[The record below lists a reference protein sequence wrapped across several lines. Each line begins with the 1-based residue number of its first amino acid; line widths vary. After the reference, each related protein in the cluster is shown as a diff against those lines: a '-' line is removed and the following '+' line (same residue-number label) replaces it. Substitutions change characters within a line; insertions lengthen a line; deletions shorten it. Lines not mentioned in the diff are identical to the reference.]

1 MNQKSAQMPEHGAY
15 LAAAVKEFETAV
27 IMFQKQNYERAREI
41 FEKLHAR
48 GPVEVAS
55 RAASYLKMCEK
66 RLAASTPTLRSARD
80 FYDLGI
86 AQLNARQLDAA
97 LENLQRADKAAPNQ
111 EHIRYALAAACAL
124 QGNADAA
131 IEHLAAAIQLRPA
144 NRSQAAQDED
154 FRSLADDPRFQKL
167 IRPGGM

>member
-1 MNQKSAQMPEHGAY
+1 VELGAQ
-15 LAAAVKEFETAV
+15 LASAVKEFETAV
-27 IMFQKQNYERAREI
+27 VHFQKQNYERAREI
-41 FEKLHAR
+41 FERLHAR

-55 RAASYLKMCEK
+55 RAGSYLKMCEQK
-66 RLAASTPTLRSARD
+66 LGGATIAMRSARD
-80 FYDLGI
+80 HYDLGI

-97 LENLQRADKAAPNQ
+97 VESLARADKLAPRQ

-131 IEHLAAAIQLRPA
+131 LDHLAAAIELRPA

-154 FRSLADDPRFQKL
+154 FRSLAGDARFQNL
-167 IRPGGM
+167 IRSGGM